1 MTGGQ
6 VSARVSVTPARR
18 CCRAADVAEAFDD
31 VVGAGRQRRS
41 THPPGRVLGHVAV
54 MLADG
59 GVAIGDLA
67 VLPDQP
73 GLFRRVGVHGD
84 GMAGPGLGRRPAA

>member
-1 MTGGQ
+1 MW
-6 VSARVSVTPARR
+6 SVP
-18 CCRAADVAEAFDD
+18 
-31 VVGAGRQRRS
+31 AGRQRRS
-41 THPPGRVLGHVAV
+41 THPPGGVLGDVAV

-73 GLFRRVGVHGD
+73 GLFGRVASTAT
-84 GMAGPGLGRRPAA
+84 AGRVLDSVDDPRPNQLKVVFQAACVEACGHAPG

>member
-1 MTGGQ
+1 ML
-6 VSARVSVTPARR
+6 
-18 CCRAADVAEAFDD
+18 ADF
-31 VVGAGRQRRS
+31 
-41 THPPGRVLGHVAV
+41 AV

-73 GLFRRVGVHGD
+73 GLFGRVASTATAWRVLDSVD
-84 GMAGPGLGRRPAA
+84 GPRLYQLKVVFEAACVEACGHAPG

>member
-6 VSARVSVTPARR
+6 GVCSRVGHAARR
-18 CCRAADVAEAFDD
+18 CCRAADVAEAFDV

-41 THPPGRVLGHVAV
+41 THPPGRVLGDVAV

-67 VLPDQP
+67 VLPGPAWPVPP
-73 GLFRRVGVHGD
+73 GGVHGD